1 VSRAAL
7 SEFLSFDLFF
17 YVLLGFL
24 AQLIDGA
31 LGMAYGLIATSTL
44 LATGLSPVAAS
55 ASVHAAEVVTSGLAG
70 ASHLWNRNI
79 DWKLLLRL
87 ATAGVIGGVI
97 GAYVLVGLPETAVKI
112 FVSLYLLGMTGFI
125 ARRIFSHNE
134 TSRRRKIGEREIP
147 TAAVGFFGGL
157 FDAIGG
163 GGWGPIVTSTLLARG
178 DPPRFTIGSASA
190 SEFFVALSVSLA
202 FLFSLDFAN
211 YARTIVGLIVGGALA
226 APLAGFLSRVLAPRT
241 LLIMVMVIVGSLS
254 LNNISRLALEMITG

>member
-1 VSRAAL
+1 VPRAAL
-7 SEFLSFDLFF
+7 SEFLSFDLFL
-17 YVLLGFL
+17 YILLGFL

-55 ASVHAAEVVTSGLAG
+55 ASVHAAEVVTTGLAG
-70 ASHLWNRNI
+70 GSHVWNRNI
-79 DWKLLLRL
+79 DWKLFARL

-97 GAYVLVGLPETAVKI
+97 GAYVLIGLPETAVKI

-125 ARRIFSHNE
+125 ARRIL
-134 TSRRRKIGEREIP
+134 SRHEVSRSKRVRERKVP
-147 TAAVGFFGGL
+147 TAPVGFFGGL

-178 DPPRFTIGSASA
+178 DAPRFTIGSVSA
-190 SEFFVALSVSLA
+190 SEFFVSLSVSLA
-202 FLFSLDFAN
+202 FLFSLDFTN
-211 YARTIVGLIVGGALA
+211 YARIIVGLIIGGALA

-241 LLIMVMVIVGSLS
+241 LLIMVMLIVGSLS
-254 LNNISRLALEMITG
+254 LNNLARLALEMTTG